1 MTVCA
6 MFGCKNRMHKGC
18 GKHFFR
24 FPMKD
29 PERLLRWIEAVQRDD
44 WKPSVHSKVCSDHF
58 TEKDYMIR
66 PGAAC
71 PYLRTDAVPT
81 PLFTQR
87 KKKFKKRKCTKN
99 SASGASESNET
110 EGEMQMEE
118 AQSENQM
125 KEHSVVENVMQDAA
139 TPSKDNQEPAKQDQT
154 PAAEPQSKEKVSET
168 LDKEPGATE
177 MDKAQGKGPE
187 AQTHRGEQ
195 TAETQSQE
203 QIETWG
209 PTMAE
214 KTEKRVLETRGEQL
228 PRHDRMT
235 EIDVN
240 STTQNER
247 QVALILAELEDTHC
261 EMRAAEARAAREAAA
276 LNNNQCPGDNMA
288 TSEAPSS
295 DNQSSSDNMAD
306 HIPFD
311 HAYTSLTVS
320 DKEND
325 IPAPAPAPVFAS
337 ALAPAHTPI
346 PNPVVNPKIVKLRKK
361 IKTLQKQVLR
371 QGVKIKGLKQTLGE
385 LRRNNLSEKDPERV
399 ISEHCSGL
407 ALALFT
413 TQLKNHRKY
422 SAMQYCNLLKDFALS
437 LYQVS
442 PKAYKFCR
450 LFLSLPHPVSLR
462 HWKTSLDANQ
472 GALQEVIMQAE
483 AEQGEDPQ
491 GELLSQEDIL
501 AGALKAV
508 ALESEAS
515 REEELLHEALPEPQT
530 Q

>member
-58 TEKDYMIR
+58 TENDYMIR

-71 PYLRTDAVPT
+71 PYLRTDAVPK

-87 KKKFKKRKCTKN
+87 KKKTKKRKCTKN
-99 SASGASESNET
+99 SASGAPVSNEM
-110 EGEMQMEE
+110 EGEMQVEE
-118 AQSENQM
+118 DQSESQM
-125 KEHSVVENVMQDAA
+125 IDHPVEDLVMQDAA
-139 TPSKDNQEPAKQDQT
+139 APSEETQEPPKQDQT
-154 PAAEPQSKEKVSET
+154 PATEPQSKEKEAEKPDMAS
-168 LDKEPGATE
+168 GAAE
-177 MDKAQGKGPE
+177 MDSTQEKGAE
-187 AQTHRGEQ
+187 VQTHGGEY

-203 QIETWG
+203 QIETCG
-209 PTMAE
+209 PAMAE
-214 KTEKRVLETRGEQL
+214 EAEKQILETRGKQP
-228 PRHDRMT
+228 PRHDRMA
-235 EIDVN
+235 EIDDN
-240 STTQNER
+240 ITTQNER

-261 EMRAAEARAAREAAA
+261 EMRAAEARAAREAAS
-276 LNNNQCPGDNMA
+276 NHNQCSDENM
-288 TSEAPSS
+288 SINEAASS
-295 DNQSSSDNMAD
+295 NSQSSSDNPAD
-306 HIPFD
+306 YIPFD
-311 HAYTSLTVS
+311 HAYTTLTMS
-320 DKEND
+320 NKEND
-325 IPAPAPAPVFAS
+325 IPASSPAPV
-337 ALAPAHTPI
+337 LAPALASASAPTPV
-346 PNPVVNPKIVKLRKK
+346 PNPIVNPKIVKLRKK

-371 QGVKIKGLKQTLGE
+371 QGVKIKGLKQTLVE

-437 LYQVS
+437 LYQTS

-462 HWKTSLDANQ
+462 HWKTSLETNQ

-491 GELLSQEDIL
+491 GEVSQEDIL

-508 ALESEAS
+508 ALQSETG
-515 REEELLHEALPEPQT
+515 REEELQNEALPETQT

>member
-29 PERLLRWIEAVQRDD
+29 PERLARWIEVVQRDD
-44 WKPSVHSKVCSDHF
+44 WKPTVHSKVCSDHF

-87 KKKFKKRKCTKN
+87 KKKTKKKKSTKN
-99 SASGASESNET
+99 SSSDAPESNNAVSEVQELEAPSESHDHQMEDMATQDAAAPSKET
-110 EGEMQMEE
+110 EEPPKQTPVSEPQSMEKATNAQDREEQPAEMDGTQETGPEPQTHGGEQADE
-118 AQSENQM
+118 AQSQG
-125 KEHSVVENVMQDAA
+125 QI
-139 TPSKDNQEPAKQDQT
+139 QT
-154 PAAEPQSKEKVSET
+154 PDPSMAAEP
-168 LDKEPGATE
+168 
-177 MDKAQGKGPE
+177 GKWV
-187 AQTHRGEQ
+187 A
-195 TAETQSQE
+195 
-203 QIETWG
+203 
-209 PTMAE
+209 
-214 KTEKRVLETRGEQL
+214 ETRGEQ
-228 PRHDRMT
+228 PASDRMA

-240 STTQNER
+240 ITTQNER

-261 EMRAAEARAAREAAA
+261 EMRAAEARAAREAAS
-276 LNNNQCPGDNMA
+276 NDNQSLDESMA
-288 TSEAPSS
+288 DCATSS
-295 DNQSSSDNMAD
+295 DNQSSNDNLAD
-306 HIPFD
+306 YIPFD

-320 DKEND
+320 DKENNVPAP
-325 IPAPAPAPVFAS
+325 IPAPAFTSTPASFPVAN
-337 ALAPAHTPI
+337 
-346 PNPVVNPKIVKLRKK
+346 PNIVKLRKK
-361 IKTLQKQVLR
+361 IKTIQKQVLR
-371 QGVKIKGLKQTLGE
+371 QSVKIKSLKQTLVE

-422 SAMQYCNLLKDFALS
+422 SSMQYCNLLKDFALS
-437 LYQVS
+437 LYQAS

-462 HWKTSLDANQ
+462 HWKIVIGTNQ
-472 GALQEVIMQAE
+472 EAPQKLAE
-483 AEQGEDPQ
+483 PGEDPP
-491 GELLSQEDIL
+491 GEMSQEDIL
-501 AGALKAV
+501 AGALQAV
-508 ALESEAS
+508 ALESETS
-515 REEELLHEALPEPQT
+515 QEEPLQDEALPETQT